1 MARELTIVD
10 TRILQSMEI
19 KKNGI
24 RSLSRQQKY
33 ISNNNDNNNSNNNS
47 NKSSNGKKKNTEN
60 FDQRF
65 MTLAWLISD
74 KWKHTDVLVTSCHLR
89 RTLLRQILL

>member
-33 ISNNNDNNNSNNNS
+33 ISKNNDNNNNSNNNG
-47 NKSSNGKKKNTEN
+47 NKSSNGKKKKNTEN

-65 MTLAWLISD
+65 MTLA
-74 KWKHTDVLVTSCHLR
+74 
-89 RTLLRQILL
+89 

>member
-1 MARELTIVD
+1 
-10 TRILQSMEI
+10 MEI
-19 KKNGI
+19 EKNGI
-24 RSLSRQQKY
+24 RLLSRQQKY

-65 MTLAWLISD
+65 MTLA
-74 KWKHTDVLVTSCHLR
+74 
-89 RTLLRQILL
+89 